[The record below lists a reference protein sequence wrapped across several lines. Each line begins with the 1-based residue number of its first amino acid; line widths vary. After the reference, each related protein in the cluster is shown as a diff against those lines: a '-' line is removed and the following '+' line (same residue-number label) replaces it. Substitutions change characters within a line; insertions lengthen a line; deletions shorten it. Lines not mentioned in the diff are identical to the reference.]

1 MVYDAKVAGIRGD
14 TATLGDGL
22 RTAELEDELRAA
34 ESRVAELERELKSS
48 ESLRAGLEASRSW
61 RITAPL
67 RDTRW
72 RLHEIGLRMR
82 VRGRRLADD
91 AAYARSEVGWR
102 IRRSRNNFASV
113 GAFDQATPRWL
124 ETLTESLTRIPLRS
138 TKRLLY
144 NRRYWSTGDPLKRP
158 LYDALADALCDELH
172 PASAVDV
179 GCGTG
184 IMLARLAERGVEI
197 RGIEGSRAAI
207 AASPVGDRIEHRDL
221 VRGVPDLGRH
231 DLCLC
236 IEVAEHL
243 PPASG
248 PALVAGLTRLS
259 DVIVFTAATPGQ
271 GGMAHLNERPHD
283 YWIARFA
290 ELGFG
295 QSPLRDRLM
304 ATVAAVPE
312 APWVQKNLHV
322 FERSG
327 GRHG

>member
-1 MVYDAKVAGIRGD
+1 
-14 TATLGDGL
+14 LL
-22 RTAELEDELRAA
+22 AE
-34 ESRVAELERELKSS
+34 
-48 ESLRAGLEASRSW
+48 LEASRSW
-61 RITAPL
+61 RLTAPV

-72 RLHEIGLRMR
+72 RLHEVGLHLK
-82 VRGRRLADD
+82 VRGRRLAQD
-91 AAYARSEVGWR
+91 AAYVRSEVGWR
-102 IRRSRNNFASV
+102 VRRTRNNFASV
-113 GAFDQATPRWL
+113 GAFDEATPKWL
-124 ETLTESLTRIPLRS
+124 ETLTESLTRMPLRS

-144 NRRYWSTGDPLKRP
+144 NRRYWSTGDPLKRG
-158 LYDALADALCDELH
+158 LYHALADALYEELR

-184 IMLARLAERGVEI
+184 IILARLAGRGVEI

-207 AASPVGDRIEHRDL
+207 AASPVGERIEHRDL
-221 VRGVPDLGRH
+221 LRGVPDVGRF

-259 DVIVFTAATPGQ
+259 DVVVFTAATPGQ

-283 YWIARFA
+283 YWVAGFA
-290 ELGFG
+290 ERGFE
-295 QSPLRDRLM
+295 QSPLRDRLR
-304 ATVAAVPE
+304 ATVAAVPD

-322 FERSG
+322 FERVKG
-327 GRHG
+327 GPHE